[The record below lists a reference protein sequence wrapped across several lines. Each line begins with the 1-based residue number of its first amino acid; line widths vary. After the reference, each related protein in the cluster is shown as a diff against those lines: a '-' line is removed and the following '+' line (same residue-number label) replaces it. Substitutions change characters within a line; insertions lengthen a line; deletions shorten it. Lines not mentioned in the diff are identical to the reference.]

1 MLTQASSLTA
11 GTLTMDGQ
19 NVGSALAWLLAST
32 HVGGGSAVSV
42 RSANGNYMTM
52 GYGGSDVPVVSA
64 STIGSYERFRILA
77 APGYMR

>member
-19 NVGSALAWLLAST
+19 NVGGALAWLLAST

-42 RSANGNYMTM
+42 RSANGNYMAM
-52 GYGGSDVPVVSA
+52 SYGSSDVPVVSA
-64 STIGSYERFRILA
+64 STIGHYELFRILA